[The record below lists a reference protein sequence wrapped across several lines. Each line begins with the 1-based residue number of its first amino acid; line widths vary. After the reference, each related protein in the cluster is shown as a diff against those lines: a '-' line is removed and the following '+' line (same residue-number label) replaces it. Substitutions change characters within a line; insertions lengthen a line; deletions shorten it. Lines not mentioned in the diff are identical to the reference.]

1 MPPALRDPR
10 SHRRYAEASA
20 AYIARAPHLVTCALC
35 GEDVDTTLPRTH
47 RRGPTIEHRLPV
59 RTILAT
65 CSTQAEA
72 LTLACDQNLWDI
84 AHSECQSR
92 QGAGVTNARGAPVGT
107 PSRDWGRSF

>member
-10 SHRRYAEASA
+10 SHRRYVEASA

-47 RRGPTIEHRLPV
+47 RRGPTIEHRLAV
-59 RTILAT
+59 RFILANVR
-65 CSTQAEA
+65 SQAEA
-72 LTLACDQNLWDI
+72 LAVACDEDLWSI

-92 QGAGVTNARGAPVGT
+92 QGAGVTNGRPASDGT
-107 PSRDWGRSF
+107 PSRPWGPGF